1 MGARQSLA
9 SRWAAALL
17 VASAGVLAASS
28 CQRSRENT
36 EALEAAA
43 DLRDSEAAYRNVD
56 PALVK
61 YSQGQEIETGLAESV
76 GIAVAASGVV
86 YIVGDEELRVF
97 SDQGTLLQRTALVEE
112 PHCVAVD
119 EAGAI
124 VIGYRETVRIH
135 APDGAVQAAWA
146 VAGKH
151 PYLTCV
157 TPSGPD
163 VWVADAGD
171 RVVLRYD
178 RSGRLLGR
186 LGEKDEAKGIPGLVV
201 PSYHLDVA
209 LGPEGLLMVNNPG
222 RLGLETYTAQ
232 GELCSSWEK
241 ASMEIEGFCGCCNPT
256 DIAVLPD
263 GRVVTSEKGLPRVKV
278 LESDGALSGV
288 VATPDD
294 LSPTA
299 AGLDLAVDAAGRVY
313 VLDAPAG
320 VVRVFALKRPA
331 PAGESDS

>member
-1 MGARQSLA
+1 MNGC
-9 SRWAAALL
+9 RWLRSVAVL
-17 VASAGVLAASS
+17 VVGGCVALAASS
-28 CQRSRENT
+28 CQRSRETT

-43 DLRDSEAAYRNVD
+43 ELRDSAEIYRQVD
-56 PALVK
+56 PALVTHA
-61 YSQGQEIETGLAESV
+61 QMLEIETGLAEPRGV
-76 GIAVAASGVV
+76 AVAGNGTV
-86 YIVGDEELRVF
+86 YVVGDQELRAF
-97 SDQGTLLQRTALVEE
+97 GADGTMQQRIALGEKA
-112 PHCVAVD
+112 HCVAVD
-119 EAGAI
+119 EAGSI

-135 APDGAVQAAWA
+135 APDGAVQAQWA
-146 VAGKH
+146 IAGKQ
-151 PYLTCV
+151 PYVTCV
-157 TPSGPD
+157 AVSGED

-186 LGEKDEAKGIPGLVV
+186 LGEKDEAKGVPGLVI

-209 LGPEGLLMVNNPG
+209 PGLEGLLMVNNPG
-222 RLGLETYTAQ
+222 RLALETYTAE
-232 GELCSSWEK
+232 GEMASSWEN

-256 DIAVLPD
+256 DIVVLPD
-263 GRVVTSEKGLPRVKV
+263 GRVVTSEKGIPRVKV

-299 AGLDLAVDAAGRVY
+299 DSLDLAVDARGRVY

-320 VVRVFALKRPA
+320 VVRVFAENEPA
-331 PAGESDS
+331 SAEESDS